1 MEPNEPKK
9 RGRPRN
15 QRYEL
20 DRKEMKFMGHTI
32 DLTKMMDNWHVNI
45 FADGQQEDEL
55 KFAFVKF
62 SEQEAKVEAMN

>member
-32 DLTKMMDNWHVNI
+32 DLTKMMDNWH
-45 FADGQQEDEL
+45 
-55 KFAFVKF
+55 
-62 SEQEAKVEAMN
+62 